1 MWLSVEGQ
9 VRSAGAMGKI
19 DDMRRLRE
27 EQHAARAKGAS
38 AKKTPAVDAEPAS
51 PSSEKAPAQKTP
63 RVAAEKAPRAEA
75 TKASSEKDETGECA
89 SCGKRKALQN
99 GLIAQHQ
106 KGFGK
111 MCPGSR
117 KAPV

>member
-1 MWLSVEGQ
+1 
-9 VRSAGAMGKI
+9 MGKI

-27 EQHAARAKGAS
+27 EQHAAKERRGAE
-38 AKKTPAVDAEPAS
+38 AKKAAPPEPAVKSDAP
-51 PSSEKAPAQKTP
+51 T
-63 RVAAEKAPRAEA
+63 VAAKPTAPVVTSKPSARGDAKKPEG
-75 TKASSEKDETGECA
+75 KDDMGEC
-89 SCGKRKALQN
+89 SGCGKQKPVVNSLVAN
-99 GLIAQHQ
+99 HQ